1 MIKVTERTDCENVAH
16 FSRFDIFIL
25 CWKNI
30 FWFSVHA
37 ATFPESVS
45 SKALK
50 INQECSSRS
59 VLKKIEY
66 FKILVGFY
74 ASMFSKN
81 YLEQFNRMSNVFCSL
96 LVCELLWELIWI
108 SYPVTSVTRQ
118 GPTRFVASSIMMK
131 ISALNH
137 FIFQRN
143 LYWLWDQYAHLCSFT
158 FTSYENM
165 QI

>member
-1 MIKVTERTDCENVAH
+1 MLKKHIL
-16 FSRFDIFIL
+16 IL
-25 CWKNI
+25 CTCSHVSWICFLESAENKPRVQ
-30 FWFSVHA
+30 FTFSL
-37 ATFPESVS
+37 E
-45 SKALK
+45 
-50 INQECSSRS
+50 
-59 VLKKIEY
+59 KIEY

-74 ASMFSKN
+74 ASMFSKS
-81 YLEQFNRMSNVFCSL
+81 YLEHFNRMSNVFCSL
-96 LVCELLWELIWI
+96 LVRELLWELIWI

-143 LYWLWDQYAHLCSFT
+143 LYWLWDHYAHLCSFT